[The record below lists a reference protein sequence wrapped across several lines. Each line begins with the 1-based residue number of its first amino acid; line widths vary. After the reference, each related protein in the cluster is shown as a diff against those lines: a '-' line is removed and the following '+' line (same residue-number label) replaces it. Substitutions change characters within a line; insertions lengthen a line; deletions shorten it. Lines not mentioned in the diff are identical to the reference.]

1 MAISAGKVG
10 TPSADEN
17 DIDTYIVGHKTSNS
31 YGQAELEEGSTMLL
45 QPRTCFVSDPYCIVN
60 AMI

>member
-17 DIDTYIVGHKTSNS
+17 DIDGIVSRKTSNS
-31 YGQAELEEGSTMLL
+31 YRQAELEEGSTML
-45 QPRTCFVSDPYCIVN
+45 QNI
-60 AMI
+60 